1 MAATIRKA
9 PKTTWPSGQSGN
21 PKGRPRGSGAV
32 QKLREQ
38 ISSSVPDIIKKVSEA
53 AIAGDIQAA
62 RLILERVIP
71 PVKATD
77 QAQVLNLPLS
87 GTLTEQGRG
96 VMAAIAAG
104 EISPGQGAQLIA
116 AIGSLARVAEMDEM
130 AKRLTK
136 LEELQK

>member
-71 PVKATD
+71 PVKAID

>member
-1 MAATIRKA
+1 MAATTRKA
-9 PKTTWPSGQSGN
+9 PKTTWPAGQSGN
-21 PKGRPRGSGAV
+21 PKGRPRGSGAI
-32 QKLREQ
+32 QKLRTQ

-53 AIAGDIQAA
+53 AMAGDIQAA

-71 PVKATD
+71 PVKAID
-77 QAQVLNLPLS
+77 QAQVLNLPLG
-87 GTLTEQGRG
+87 GTLTDQGRG

-116 AIGSLARVAEMDEM
+116 AIAALARVVDMDEL

-136 LEELQK
+136 IEERQQ